1 MKNQILIMIAI
12 VALISLIVLGVAA
25 AKVSTPNI
33 NMKANSVEK
42 DKKVLSQYYDEKLVI
57 YKTTKECN
65 KVKLVPASRWKNRV
79 IVSKKTYSDARYP
92 FKKYCGIIYYH
103 K

>member
-12 VALISLIVLGVAA
+12 VALISMIAMGVIA
-25 AKVSTPNI
+25 AKVTTKNI
-33 NMKANSVEK
+33 NMKANTVEK
-42 DKKVLSQYYDEKLVI
+42 DKKSLSNNYDEKLII

-65 KVKLVPASRWKNRV
+65 KVKLVPISKWKNRV